1 MNIVTFDVEN
11 IKPAAWRTGYILR
24 PEYRVLKESL
34 VEYGWLQPILVR
46 ADDYT
51 IIDGFARWQLAGN
64 DKSVMR
70 RTGGKVPV
78 VLVDCDEVDAMIMH
92 VRVNRSR
99 GSVVAKPLSRLI
111 KRVLSTR
118 KYSEEQLRSYLGMTP
133 DEFEVLSDGSLVKS
147 RKLKEYKYSNA
158 WVPVEV
164 APEGAIVSGEIAIER
179 PPTPDR

>member
-1 MNIVTFDVEN
+1 MNIVTLHIEN

-24 PEYRVLKESL
+24 PEYRVLRDSL
-34 VEYGWLQPILVR
+34 VEYGWVQPILVR
-46 ADDYT
+46 ADDCT

-64 DKSVMR
+64 DKSVIR
-70 RTGGKVPV
+70 RVGGEVPV

-99 GSVVAKPLSRLI
+99 GLVVAKPLSRLI
-111 KRVLSTR
+111 KRILSTR
-118 KYSEEQLRSYLGMTP
+118 KYSDEQLRSFLGMTP
-133 DEFEVLSDGSLVKS
+133 DEFGVLSDGSLVKS

-164 APEGAIVSGEIAIER
+164 APEEVTLSGEITIER